1 MLLNKNLNQPLGFFV
16 VLEYFMHI
24 IPVLDLKNGLVVHAK
39 QGNREHYQSI
49 CSKLC
54 PSADIFAV
62 IEAFLSLADFTAF
75 YIADLDAITGRGHHD
90 ALIADVMNAFPTLQF
105 WVDKGYQ
112 QAANLPLAD
121 NYWPVLGSESFDDA
135 SINELGQFAQRYI
148 LSLDYLAN
156 GKLGA
161 TRLFDEPSLWPQCI
175 IIMTLAQVGS
185 GKGPDLAKL
194 RHYVQTYPG
203 YDFIAAGGI
212 RNMDDLNIL
221 SNLGIK
227 HALLASTL
235 HSGAIGKAELEYFRQ
250 KNTPAS

>member
-1 MLLNKNLNQPLGFFV
+1 
-16 VLEYFMHI
+16 MHI

-39 QGNREHYQSI
+39 QGNREHYQPI

-62 IEAFLSLADFTAF
+62 IDAFLSLADFTAF
-75 YIADLDAITGRGHHD
+75 YIADLDAITGQGGHD
-90 ALIADVMNAFPTLQF
+90 ALIADVLHSYPHLQF

-112 QAANLPLAD
+112 QAANLAISD
-121 NYWPVLGSESFDDA
+121 NYLPVLGSESFDDA
-135 SINELGQFAQRYI
+135 NIGELEQFAQRYI
-148 LSLDYLAN
+148 LSLDYSAS

-161 TRLFDEPSLWPQCI
+161 TRLFDEPSLWPQRI
-175 IIMTLAQVGS
+175 IIMTLTQVGS

-194 RHYVQTYPG
+194 RHYVQNYPG
-203 YDFIAAGGI
+203 YNFIAAGGI

-227 HALLASTL
+227 HVLLASAL